1 MSNARNYTNKTYKRL
16 YALSGNQCA
25 FPDCEENLVNSDNAQ
40 NSNICHI
47 EAKNEGGERFN
58 SNMTNKQRDD
68 YPNLILLCVQHHD
81 TTNDFSKYT
90 VEKLKQMKQN
100 HESEVAEKISPKE
113 RASAI
118 VKVVNKIAEIDI
130 EKIQG
135 SEVKFS
141 FKPEDK
147 IQYNNIKIYKPLFEK
162 YKIYS
167 TQLNT
172 IYNEMD
178 AEGSLK
184 KSMILRNIQSIYLM
198 IKGEL
203 NIETRQDIESHADT
217 IIDKV
222 KNKLFD
228 KLDNSHLDEESMGF
242 AVEIILIDAFMRCKI
257 LEEPK

>member
-1 MSNARNYTNKTYKRL
+1 MSKTRNYTEKTIKIL
-16 YALSGNQCA
+16 FAKSGNKCA
-25 FPDCEENLVNSDNAQ
+25 FPDCKEEMTNKNNAK

-58 SNMTNKQRDD
+58 SNMTDKERDE

-81 TTNDFSKYT
+81 EIDEPQKYT
-90 VEKLKQMKQN
+90 VEALKQMRDN
-100 HESEVAEKISPKE
+100 HEIEVIKKMSPSKQ
-113 RASAI
+113 ASAI

-135 SEVKFS
+135 IEVKFS

-147 IQYNNIKIYKPLFEK
+147 IQYNNIQRYKPLFEE

-167 TQLNT
+167 AQLNT

-178 AEGSLK
+178 AEGSLNK
-184 KSMILRNIQSIYLM
+184 NMILQNIQTMYLM
-198 IKGEL
+198 VKGEL
-203 NIETRQDIESHADT
+203 RITSHKEIQSNADT
-217 IIDKV
+217 IIEKIQ
-222 KNKLFD
+222 NKLFD
-228 KLDNSHLDEESMGF
+228 KLYNSDLDGESIGF

>member
-16 YALSGNQCA
+16 YAFSGNQCA
-25 FPDCEENLVNSDNAQ
+25 FPDCEESIVNSDNAK

-58 SNMTNKQRDD
+58 SSMTDKERDD
-68 YPNLILLCVQHHD
+68 YPNLILLCVQHHTATD
-81 TTNDFSKYT
+81 DINKYT

-100 HESEVAEKISPKE
+100 HESEVAEKISPQE
-113 RASAI
+113 RAIAI

-135 SEVKFS
+135 SEVRLS

-147 IQYNNIKIYKPLFEK
+147 IKYNNIKIYKPLFEK

-167 TQLNT
+167 TKLNT

-178 AEGSLK
+178 ADGSLK
-184 KSMILRNIQSIYLM
+184 KNMILQNIQSIYLM
-198 IKGEL
+198 VRGRL
-203 NIETRQDIESHADT
+203 NIETHQDIESHADT
-217 IIDKV
+217 IIDEV
-222 KNKLFD
+222 KSKLFD
-228 KLDNSHLDEESMGF
+228 KLNNINLDEENMSF

-257 LEEPK
+257 LEEPR